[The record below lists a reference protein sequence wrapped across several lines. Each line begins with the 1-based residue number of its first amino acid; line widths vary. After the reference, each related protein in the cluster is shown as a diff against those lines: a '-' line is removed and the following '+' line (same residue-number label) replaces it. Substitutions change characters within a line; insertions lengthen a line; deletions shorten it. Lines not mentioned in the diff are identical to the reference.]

1 MSSTLTRHRFT
12 VAQFEEMVE
21 AGILTEN
28 DRVELLRGEVVE
40 KIPIGPAH
48 AASVNRLNRLFQLRL
63 GTAAIVA
70 VQNPIQ
76 AGDSEP
82 EPDLALLRPRADY
95 YSKAT
100 PSGDDVLLVVEVS
113 DTTLET
119 DRTLKCEIYAEAGF
133 PEYWIVN
140 LVENCLEVHRDPSPS
155 GSYAWTQRLDIESSV
170 APLSFPDYQF
180 PVMEL
185 ISL

>member
-12 VAQFEEMVE
+12 VAQYEGMVDS
-21 AGILTEN
+21 GILTEN
-28 DRVELLRGEVVE
+28 DRVELLHGEVVE
-40 KIPIGPAH
+40 KMTIGPAH
-48 AASVNRLNRLFQLRL
+48 AASVNRLNQLFQIRL
-63 GTAAIVA
+63 GTVAIVA

-76 AGDSEP
+76 TVDSEP
-82 EPDLALLRPRADY
+82 EPDLALLRLRVDF
-95 YSKAT
+95 YSTAT

-119 DRTLKCEIYAEAGF
+119 DRTLKCEIYAEAGI

-155 GSYAWTQRLDIESSV
+155 GSYAWTRRLDIESSV

-180 PVMEL
+180 PVREL
-185 ISL
+185 M